1 MAFTSEAILKFGTNT
16 ITFAVGTLLNYSI
29 QNEKIGAF
37 NYRRKETISLDGIFS
52 QVGLTKPIKQHF
64 SDIQSLISKA
74 SDFVDLK
81 INDVSYGKAK
91 FLSFNFPTSVNFDEN
106 AARFSKFTIQLEIIK
121 NDPDNKFVNDNLP
134 TDVKTLTKE
143 PSIPWSKLK
152 EFTESF
158 SFRLGED
165 GNFEASHSLGF
176 GYDNVD
182 KLSDAGVVA
191 EAVKVANSFFKQ
203 ALSSL
208 SSIDSLYSATDFQT
222 SVSDYGSSLTEQ
234 SVDLINYK
242 FSYSKNYTVFA
253 TNGSNTSETITAEVS
268 FKDDGIIEVTEKGQI
283 KGKGTSYALARSNA
297 KAKLETNLT
306 TAYTNCSAALTR
318 YLSNNYTDIVLPKY
332 RISTSVLNVTPISIT
347 KNLSDITP
355 EIGYEIKFTT
365 HPAHAESTKI
375 HTYTIDL
382 KKDISGVYDAV
393 INGSI
398 KYLTNKRKN
407 FLNNLSVV
415 RESIESV
422 GLDAISPYYLIIANL
437 SKEYS
442 YNGTKTNSAINIAKY
457 GVEISYS
464 KTYSDSPTFNT
475 YSDLI
480 SKLTASENYEDPI
493 NKYSTVQLL
502 GTPKELGKEII
513 YQTTQLSGGAR
524 SVNLEMLI
532 NREKLSSLTKIKNSS
547 PDLIFQHILML
558 LTKYT
563 LDKSTGY
570 LFQIING
577 KSIMLNLFE
586 KIYKTGTFKAGE
598 LTYFL
603 DDLKLSIDHNYNLK
617 VNLVFKFFV
626 SRESK
631 SIGFTNVTGE
641 G

>member
-1 MAFTSEAILKFGTNT
+1 MAFTSETILKFGTNT

-37 NYRRKETISLDGIFS
+37 NYRRKEAISLDGIFS

-81 INDVSYGKAK
+81 INDVFYGKAK

-121 NDPDNKFVNDNLP
+121 NDPNNKFVNDNLP

-143 PSIPWSKLK
+143 PSIPWLKLK

-158 SFRLGED
+158 SFKLGED

-176 GYDNVD
+176 GYDNID
-182 KLSDAGVVA
+182 KLSDVGVVA

-208 SSIDSLYSATDFQT
+208 ASIDSLYSATDFQA

-253 TNGSNTSETITAEVS
+253 TNESNTSETITAEVS
-268 FKDDGIIEVTEKGQI
+268 FKDNGTIEVTEKGQI
-283 KGKGTSYALARSNA
+283 KGKGASYAAARSNA

-306 TAYTNCSAALTR
+306 TTAYTNCNAALTR

-332 RISTSVLNVTPISIT
+332 RTSSSILNITPTSIT

-365 HPAHAESTKI
+365 DLAYSNATKI
-375 HTYTIDL
+375 HVYTIDL
-382 KKDISGVYDAV
+382 RKDVSGVYEAV
-393 INGSI
+393 VNGSI

-407 FLNNLSVV
+407 FLNNLSNAKS
-415 RESIESV
+415 SIGDV
-422 GLDAISPYYLIIANL
+422 GLGVISPYYLKIAKPL
-437 SKEYS
+437 KENS
-442 YNGTKTNSAINIAKY
+442 YAGIQTASTINVAKY
-457 GVEISYS
+457 GVEVSYT
-464 KTYSDSPTFNT
+464 KTYSNSPTLNA
-475 YSDLI
+475 SLGLV
-480 SKLTASENYEDPI
+480 SKLTTSESYEDPI

-502 GTPKELGKEII
+502 GTPDELGKEII
-513 YQTTQLSGGAR
+513 YQTRQLSGGSR
-524 SVNLEMLI
+524 SVSLEISI
-532 NREKLSSLTKIKNSS
+532 NREELFKKTQIGNSS
-547 PDLIFQHILML
+547 PNLIFQRIRTL
-558 LTKYT
+558 LTEYILNT
-563 LDKSTGY
+563 STGY
-570 LFQIING
+570 LFQSING
-577 KSIMLNLFE
+577 KSLMLNLFE

-603 DDLKLSIDHNYNLK
+603 DDLKLSIDNNYNLK
-617 VNLVFKFFV
+617 VNLVFKFFAAK
-626 SRESK
+626 EMK
-631 SIGFTNVTGE
+631 
-641 G
+641 